1 MKKNEE
7 LKHNK
12 DNIKLTKKNYIII
25 ILPIILI
32 LILVAFIAY
41 YVFIISS
48 PSNKLKNILLD
59 ESYICNKETCMKDKN
74 NINYSI
80 NYKDF
85 TMYVENNE
93 YRIQINYNKSPI
105 IELKNN
111 EFICTFNKD
120 NYDSFTHIDSTFSY
134 NKQCEQYITIVNNN
148 IDTLRNYFN
157 KADIDVNKIEK

>member
-1 MKKNEE
+1 
-7 LKHNK
+7 
-12 DNIKLTKKNYIII
+12 
-25 ILPIILI
+25 
-32 LILVAFIAY
+32 
-41 YVFIISS
+41 
-48 PSNKLKNILLD
+48 
-59 ESYICNKETCMKDKN
+59 MKDKN

-157 KADIDVNKIEK
+157 KANIDVNKIEK